1 MNYLRMLQEV
11 SRPDLELPDLELPE
25 LEKLIKAEA
34 SAC

>member
-34 SAC
+34 SVC